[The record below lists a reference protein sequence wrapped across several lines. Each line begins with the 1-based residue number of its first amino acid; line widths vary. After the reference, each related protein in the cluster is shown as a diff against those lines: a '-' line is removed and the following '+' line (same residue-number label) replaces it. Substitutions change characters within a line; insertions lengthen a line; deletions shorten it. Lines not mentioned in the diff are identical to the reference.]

1 MSRLSATA
9 DVLEHFAV
17 WTWCGWCA
25 KLQTENSQLEFMTE
39 GSGHAEVL
47 CVDRVSVPYRVP
59 DRVGLLLSN
68 SSPMAYPDDFQV
80 K

>member
-1 MSRLSATA
+1 MFLSI
-9 DVLEHFAV
+9 
-17 WTWCGWCA
+17 
-25 KLQTENSQLEFMTE
+25 LQFGPGVAGVPELEFMTE